1 MLTTVHILLT
11 YTCPLR
17 CKHCFVFGDPRAKGT
32 FTPAQVTRTL
42 TAIRAVESVEWVYFQ
57 GGEPF
62 YHYPLL
68 LSSVK
73 KAIQNG
79 FKVGV
84 ITNAY
89 FARTESTAARFLKPL
104 RDLGVANLCISQD
117 TYHYPSP
124 GDTPARRALRAA
136 ANLGLPA
143 RRASVDP
150 SSSAESADPGWIGKD
165 FHSDFKLQWR
175 GRAAEKLTPGALVQ
189 DWRRW
194 DHCPSP
200 NLANPWRVDIDPYGN
215 VQICQGVNLGNLS
228 ESSFDRIITKDRI
241 RSHPIISFLRSG
253 GPAALANAYDPN
265 PHGSYVDACHL
276 CYTIRLS
283 LLDRFPSHLTPR
295 QLYGL

>member
-32 FTPAQVTRTL
+32 FTPAQVTNTL
-42 TAIRAVESVEWVYFQ
+42 AAIRTVESVEWVYFQ

-68 LSSVK
+68 LTSVK
-73 KAIQNG
+73 KAVQSG
-79 FKVGV
+79 FTVGV

-89 FARTESTAARFLKPL
+89 FARTEEAAARFLKPL

-117 TYHYPSP
+117 PYHYPSP
-124 GDTPARRALRAA
+124 GDTSARRALRAA
-136 ANLGLPA
+136 ANLGLPT
-143 RRASVDP
+143 RRISVGP
-150 SSSAESADPGWIGKD
+150 SRSAECADPEWIGKD

-175 GRAAEKLTPGALVQ
+175 GRAVEKLISGEPVQ

-194 DHCPSP
+194 DHCPSA
-200 NLANPWRVDIDPYGN
+200 NLDSLWRVDIDPYGN
-215 VQICQGVNLGNLS
+215 VQICQGINLGNLDTS
-228 ESSFDRIITKDRI
+228 ALDRIITNDQI
-241 RSHPIISFLRSG
+241 ASHPIVSFLRSG
-253 GPAALANAYDPN
+253 GPAALAKAYDPN
-265 PHGSYVDACHL
+265 PHGSYIDACHL
-276 CYTIRLS
+276 CYTTRLA
-283 LLDRFPSHLTPR
+283 LLDRFPSHLAPH